1 MQRVKDPEE
10 NSVDNLKNVRREASR
25 HFRNKNKEYLK
36 SKMKMKLTVRTRI
49 SEACIGAS
57 MTLSRVTSLEMIY

>member
-57 MTLSRVTSLEMIY
+57 MTLSWVTSLEMIY